1 MHRCSPQGAFFLETA
16 MKFSYFLPLFGLF
29 AAAASAFVVAP
40 VQSTIASSVMA
51 LPTPVKKPAVKTVAE
66 ITFTEGEFDGTVI
79 TRSEADWKKMLSPTA
94 YYVLRKEGT
103 ERAYTG
109 ALTDN
114 KKKGT
119 YYCAACGLALFSSAA
134 KYDSETGWPSFFQ
147 PIFKTNVTEKVDN
160 LLSEE
165 RTEVEC
171 ARCGSHLGHVFDD
184 GPEPTGLRY
193 CMNSAALK
201 FKETK

>member
-1 MHRCSPQGAFFLETA
+1 
-16 MKFSYFLPLFGLF
+16 MKNHIILTVFVMI
-29 AAAASAFVVAP
+29 AAAATAFLTAP
-40 VQSTIASSVMA
+40 VQSTIASTTTA
-51 LPTPVKKPAVKTVAE
+51 LPTPVKRPSVKTVAE
-66 ITFTEGEFDGTVI
+66 ITYTEGEFDGKAI
-79 TRSEADWKKMLSPTA
+79 TRSEAEWSKLLSPTA

-103 ERAYTG
+103 EQAYTG

-119 YYCAACGLALFSSAA
+119 YYCAACGLAIFSSAA
-134 KYDSETGWPSFFQ
+134 KYDSETGWPSFYQ
-147 PIFKTNVTEKVDN
+147 PIFKKNVTEKADN

>member
-1 MHRCSPQGAFFLETA
+1 
-16 MKFSYFLPLFGLF
+16 MKRIILISALVLTTV
-29 AAAASAFVVAP
+29 AAAAALIVSGVRPSSAAGVPASTPAQAP
-40 VQSTIASSVMA
+40 AGKRT
-51 LPTPVKKPAVKTVAE
+51 
-66 ITFTEGEFDGTVI
+66 TFTLTYTEYDGVTLVR
-79 TRSEADWKKMLSPTA
+79 TEAQWKKLLSPQA
-94 YYVLRKEGT
+94 FYVLRKEGT

-119 YYCAACGLALFSSAA
+119 YHCAACGLGLFSSDA

-147 PIFKTNVTEKVDN
+147 PAFKKNIVEKKDN
-160 LLSEE
+160 LLGEE
-165 RTEVEC
+165 RVETEC

-193 CMNSAALK
+193 CMNSVALK
-201 FKETK
+201 FSPAK

>member
-1 MHRCSPQGAFFLETA
+1 
-16 MKFSYFLPLFGLF
+16 MKKIILISALVLSAV
-29 AAAASAFVVAP
+29 AAAATLIVSGERPSSAAAVPA
-40 VQSTIASSVMA
+40 ST
-51 LPTPVKKPAVKTVAE
+51 PAQVPAGKRTTLTLTYAE
-66 ITFTEGEFDGTVI
+66 YDGVPLIRTEGQ
-79 TRSEADWKKMLSPTA
+79 WKQLLSPQA
-94 YYVLRKEGT
+94 FYVLRKEGT

-119 YYCAACGLALFSSAA
+119 YHCAACGLVLFSSDA

-147 PIFKTNVTEKVDN
+147 PAFKKNIVEKKDN
-160 LLSEE
+160 LLGEE
-165 RTEVEC
+165 RIETEC

-193 CMNSAALK
+193 CMNSVALK
-201 FKETK
+201 FSLAK

>member
-1 MHRCSPQGAFFLETA
+1 
-16 MKFSYFLPLFGLF
+16 MKNNILLTVFVMI
-29 AAAASAFVVAP
+29 AAAAAAFLTAP
-40 VQSTIASSVMA
+40 VHSTIASTATA
-51 LPTPVKKPAVKTVAE
+51 LPTPVKRTSVKTVAE
-66 ITFTEGEFDGTVI
+66 ITYTEGEFDGVLI
-79 TRSEADWKKMLSPTA
+79 TRSEADWKKALSPTA
-94 YYVLRKEGT
+94 YYILRKEGT
-103 ERAYTG
+103 ERAYAG

-134 KYDSETGWPSFFQ
+134 KYDSETGWPSFYQ
-147 PIFKTNVTEKVDN
+147 PIFKKNVTEKADN

>member
-1 MHRCSPQGAFFLETA
+1 MLSARCIFLETA
-16 MKFSYFLPLFGLF
+16 MKNQIFLTVFVMIAT
-29 AAAASAFVVAP
+29 AAAAFLTSP
-40 VQSTIASSVMA
+40 VQSTIASSTA
-51 LPTPVKKPAVKTVAE
+51 LPTPVKNPAAKTIAE
-66 ITFTEGEFDGTVI
+66 ITYTEGEFDGTVI
-79 TRSEADWKKMLSPTA
+79 RRSEEEWKKVLSPKA

-109 ALTDN
+109 TLTDN

-134 KYDSETGWPSFFQ
+134 KYDSETGWPSFYQ
-147 PIFKTNVTEKVDN
+147 PIFKKNVNEKPDN

-171 ARCGSHLGHVFDD
+171 ARCASHLGHVFDD

-201 FKETK
+201 FKESK

>member
-1 MHRCSPQGAFFLETA
+1 MKNQIFLTVFVMIA
-16 MKFSYFLPLFGLF
+16 T
-29 AAAASAFVVAP
+29 AAAAFLTSP
-40 VQSTIASSVMA
+40 VQSTIASSTA
-51 LPTPVKKPAVKTVAE
+51 LPTPVKNPAAKTIAE
-66 ITFTEGEFDGTVI
+66 ITYTEGEFDGTVI
-79 TRSEADWKKMLSPTA
+79 RRSEEEWKKVLSPKA

-109 ALTDN
+109 TLTDN

-134 KYDSETGWPSFFQ
+134 KYDSETGWPSFYQ
-147 PIFKTNVTEKVDN
+147 PIFKKNVNEKPDN

-171 ARCGSHLGHVFDD
+171 ARCASHLGHVFDD

-201 FKETK
+201 FKESK

>member
-1 MHRCSPQGAFFLETA
+1 MLSARCIFLESA
-16 MKFSYFLPLFGLF
+16 MKNHILLTVFVMI
-29 AAAASAFVVAP
+29 AAAATAFLTAP
-40 VQSTIASSVMA
+40 VQSTIASTTTA
-51 LPTPVKKPAVKTVAE
+51 LPTPVKRTSVKTVAE
-66 ITFTEGEFDGTVI
+66 ITYTEGEFDGKAI
-79 TRSEADWKKMLSPTA
+79 TRSEAEWSKLLSPTA

-109 ALTDN
+109 ALTNN

-119 YYCAACGLALFSSAA
+119 YYCAACGLAIFSSAA
-134 KYDSETGWPSFFQ
+134 KYDSETGWPSFYQ
-147 PIFKTNVTEKVDN
+147 PIFKKNVTEKADN

>member
-1 MHRCSPQGAFFLETA
+1 MLSARCIFFETA
-16 MKFSYFLPLFGLF
+16 MKNQIFLTAFVMI
-29 AAAASAFVVAP
+29 AAAPSAFLTSP
-40 VQSTIASSVMA
+40 VQSTIASATTA
-51 LPTPVKKPAVKTVAE
+51 LPTPVKKPAAKVIAE
-66 ITFTEGEFDGTVI
+66 MTYTEGEFDGGLI
-79 TRSEADWKKMLSPTA
+79 TRSEADWKNVLSPTA
-94 YYVLRKEGT
+94 YYILRKEGT

-119 YYCAACGLALFSSAA
+119 YYCAACGLALFNSAA
-134 KYDSETGWPSFFQ
+134 KYDSETGWPSFYQ
-147 PIFKTNVTEKVDN
+147 PIFKKNVTEKADN

>member
-1 MHRCSPQGAFFLETA
+1 
-16 MKFSYFLPLFGLF
+16 MKFKSLISILALISVVMV
-29 AAAASAFVVAP
+29 AALIAP
-40 VQSTIASSVMA
+40 VRSSIVSA
-51 LPTPVKKPAVKTVAE
+51 ALPLPTPQKKATTKTYAE
-66 ITFTEGEFDGTVI
+66 ITYTEGEFDGVMI
-79 TRSEADWKKMLSPTA
+79 TRSESEWKKLLSPNA
-94 YYVLRKEGT
+94 FYVLRKEGT
-103 ERAYTG
+103 ERAYSG
-109 ALTDN
+109 ALTNN

-119 YYCAACGLALFSSAA
+119 YHCAACGLALFTSAA

-147 PIFKTNVTEKVDN
+147 PIYKKNVVEKVDN

-193 CMNSAALK
+193 CINSVALR
-201 FKETK
+201 FRETK

>member
-1 MHRCSPQGAFFLETA
+1 MKNHILLTVFA
-16 MKFSYFLPLFGLF
+16 MI
-29 AAAASAFVVAP
+29 AAAAAAFLTAP
-40 VQSTIASSVMA
+40 VQSTIASTTTA
-51 LPTPVKKPAVKTVAE
+51 LPTPVKRPSVKTVAE
-66 ITFTEGEFDGTVI
+66 ITYIEGEFDGKTI
-79 TRSEADWKKMLSPTA
+79 TRSEAEWSKLLSPTA

-109 ALTDN
+109 ALTNN

-119 YYCAACGLALFSSAA
+119 YYCAACGLAIFSSAT
-134 KYDSETGWPSFFQ
+134 KYDSETGWPSFYQ
-147 PIFKTNVTEKVDN
+147 PIFKKNVTEKADN